1 MVIRDMAYFMSE
13 YFYGLHYKEH
23 MAPNLTEQ
31 QKLDV
36 AKRISNLTL
45 EKAIWLNQDTD
56 YKQQFPEIAQYV
68 TDGVPLSGLYLV
80 AIMKEIVKEFNP
92 KLVI

>member
-1 MVIRDMAYFMSE
+1 MSE

-23 MAPNLTEQ
+23 IAPNLTQEQ
-31 QKLDV
+31 KQDI

-45 EKAIWLNQDTD
+45 EKAIWFDRDTD
-56 YKQQFPEIAQYV
+56 YKAQFPEIAQYV
-68 TDGVPLSGLYLV
+68 TDGVPLSGLYLC

>member
-1 MVIRDMAYFMSE
+1 MSE
-13 YFYGLHYKEH
+13 YFYGLHYKDH
-23 MAPNLTEQ
+23 MAPNLIQEQ
-31 QKLDV
+31 KQDI

-45 EKAIWLNQDTD
+45 EKAIWLDPDTD

-68 TDGVPLSGLYLV
+68 TDGVPLSSLYLV